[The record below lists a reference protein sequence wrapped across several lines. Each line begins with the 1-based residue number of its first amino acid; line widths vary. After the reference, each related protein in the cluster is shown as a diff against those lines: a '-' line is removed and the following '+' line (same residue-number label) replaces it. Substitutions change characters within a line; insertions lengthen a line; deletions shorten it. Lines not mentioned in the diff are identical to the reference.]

1 MDGKRDRAV
10 IKHSL
15 LLLGLKVILG
25 AVAAGVA
32 MLLMRVVGSREV
44 LVALFIGLVPGIV
57 EKSPKKIIYGA
68 IFGVIGYAVGARV
81 STALAKNIIQ
91 EVAIGH
97 WAIVGG
103 FIGMT
108 AGISR
113 NKKQWFSFRFILW
126 SLGAFY
132 GFIFGLVL
140 GLFGDVGGY
149 LAIPFVGGLG
159 LHYYTRE
166 ISLLCAG
173 IFINLGV
180 AIASIL
186 TGALDDGLWRVASAV
201 EKAES

>member
-1 MDGKRDRAV
+1 MGKKRFHVVNR
-10 IKHSL
+10 HNLFL
-15 LLLGLKVILG
+15 LLLKMILG

-44 LVALFIGLVPGIV
+44 LVAFFIGLVPGIV
-57 EKSPKKIIYGA
+57 EKSPKKIVYGA
-68 IFGVIGYAVGARV
+68 IFGIIGYAVGARV
-81 STALAKNIIQ
+81 GTVLAKSIIQ

-103 FIGMT
+103 FIGLT

-113 NKKQWFSFRFILW
+113 NKEQWFAFRFILW

-132 GFIFGLVL
+132 GFIFGLIL

-149 LAIPFVGGLG
+149 LAIPLAGKLG

-166 ISLLCAG
+166 ICFLCAG

-180 AIASIL
+180 AIAGML
-186 TGALDDGLWRVASAV
+186 TSALDDGLLRVAKIV